1 MIFSTQLSIMFIFIY
16 CIDFYSIDKR
26 CTDFYLHLSDASS
39 RVVKDLPLFTNEQDK
54 LDFEDA
60 MNVDLSFVDELYSV
74 SASLKCVAHFY
85 YYYIEQFV
93 VLILYLHTAKV
104 LFPRDFNK

>member
-1 MIFSTQLSIMFIFIY
+1 MSIMIFSTQLSIMFIFIY

-74 SASLKCVAHFY
+74 SASLKCKAHFL
-85 YYYIEQFV
+85 
-93 VLILYLHTAKV
+93 VLLH
-104 LFPRDFNK
+104 